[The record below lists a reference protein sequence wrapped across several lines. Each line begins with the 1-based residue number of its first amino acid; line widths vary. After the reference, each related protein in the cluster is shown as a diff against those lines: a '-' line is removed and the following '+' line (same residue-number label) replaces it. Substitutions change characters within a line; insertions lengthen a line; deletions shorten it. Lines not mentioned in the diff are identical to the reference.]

1 MEYVLLEKPSPLA
14 ITKERRKNES
24 LLYLDGGG
32 GGGGGGGGDRS
43 PGKNRLL
50 DFAQRSRPP
59 PRLKFLPSNWVDIAE
74 PGPIS

>member
-32 GGGGGGGGDRS
+32 GGGSGDRS
-43 PGKNRLL
+43 PEKNRLL
-50 DFAQRSRPP
+50 GFAQRSR
-59 PRLKFLPSNWVDIAE
+59 RA
-74 PGPIS
+74 